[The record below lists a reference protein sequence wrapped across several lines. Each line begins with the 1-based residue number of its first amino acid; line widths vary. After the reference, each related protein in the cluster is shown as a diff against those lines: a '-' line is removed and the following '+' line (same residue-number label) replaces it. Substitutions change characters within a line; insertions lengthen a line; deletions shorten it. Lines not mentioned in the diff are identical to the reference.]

1 MFKNDC
7 RTKASFAA
15 GLCIL
20 LLSNF
25 AYAET
30 TIGRWCDSTVPNM
43 PRFNRVMTIVLL
55 QDERVELRSEFNDGS
70 SSVRELQ
77 ELSGNMYALTDSQFG
92 ERYRVIPADGSLQL
106 LDEDGLVRTATRLEN
121 TPQARECG
129 R

>member
-1 MFKNDC
+1 MLNRNRRLK
-7 RTKASFAA
+7 A
-15 GLCIL
+15 GLYMGICIL
-20 LLSNF
+20 LLSNL
-25 AYAET
+25 AYADT
-30 TIGRWCDSTVPNM
+30 TVGRWCDRTVPSM
-43 PRFNRVMTIVLL
+43 PQFNRVMTILL
-55 QDERVELRSEFNDGS
+55 TQDGRVELKSEFNDGS

-77 ELSGNMYALTDSQFG
+77 ELSGNMYALTDSQSG